1 MAGRAVS
8 RATAGAATAAAAPKT
23 QAAYEALKERLR
35 TLDALGGVSA
45 TLSWDELTCLP
56 PGAAEA
62 RGRQKAALAEVLH
75 EQRTNPALGEL
86 IAAAQ
91 EVAGDLGPFE
101 AANIRDAK
109 RNYDRVSPTARSRG
123 RGGGLTQ
130 ISRSP

>member
-8 RATAGAATAAAAPKT
+8 RATAGAATAAAPKT

-91 EVAGDLGPFE
+91 EVARDLGPFE
-101 AANIRDAK
+101 AANVWDAK
-109 RNYDRVSPTARSRG
+109 RNYDRVSRARSRG
-123 RGGGLTQ
+123 RGGGLT
-130 ISRSP
+130 